1 MENGQFH
8 FNYPDGR
15 TALFFD
21 PSATLSEV
29 LKFVSLYNQGKEE
42 TKQIVEV
49 VSKEGTRKISS
60 YADEYKKESS
70 LQ

>member
-21 PSATLSEV
+21 PSATLSDV
-29 LKFVSLYNQGKEE
+29 LKFVDLYNQGKDDD
-42 TKQIVEV
+42 KKIVEV
-49 VSKEGTRKISS
+49 VSKEGTRKIASVG
-60 YADEYKKESS
+60 
-70 LQ
+70 